1 MKSREFFCLAK
12 VTPHNLLL
20 RGGALIQV
28 DAYSKFSAVVLH
40 KASLQ

>member
-12 VTPHNLLL
+12 VTPHNWLL